1 MAKEKTIAAKAK
13 LVEDLADQLKD
24 ASSTVIVNYAGITV
38 EDDTKMRKALRE
50 ANVNYTVI
58 KNSITLR
65 ALESLGYKEFGD
77 ILTGMTA
84 VAIGADEVSA
94 AKVLKEY
101 DDKVET
107 FSIKA
112 GICDGKVL
120 GRDEVL
126 ELAAIPSKE
135 VLISKML
142 GSLNGP
148 LYKLAIAL
156 QAVVDQGGAAP
167 AAEAPAEEAAPA
179 AETPAEAA
187 PAAEAPAEEAAV
199 AAEAPAE
206 PAEAAPAE

>member
-1 MAKEKTIAAKAK
+1 
-13 LVEDLADQLKD
+13 
-24 ASSTVIVNYAGITV
+24 
-38 EDDTKMRKALRE
+38 MRKALRE
-50 ANVNYTVI
+50 ANVDYTVI
-58 KNSITLR
+58 KNTITLR

-77 ILTGMTA
+77 VLTGMTA
-84 VAIGADEVSA
+84 VAISSDEVSA

-112 GICDGKVL
+112 GICDGKVMD
-120 GRDEVL
+120 RDEVL
-126 ELAAIPSKE
+126 ALAAIPSRE

-167 AAEAPAEEAAPA
+167 KEE
-179 AETPAEAA
+179 A
-187 PAAEAPAEEAAV
+187 PAAEAPAEAT
-199 AAEAPAE
+199 
-206 PAEAAPAE
+206 EAAPAE

>member
-1 MAKEKTIAAKAK
+1 MAKEKTIAAKAQ
-13 LVEDLADQLKD
+13 LVEELAAKLKD

-50 ANVNYTVI
+50 SNVNYTVI

-126 ELAAIPSKE
+126 ELAAIPTKE

-156 QAVVDQGGAAP
+156 QAVVDKNGGA
-167 AAEAPAEEAAPA
+167 
-179 AETPAEAA
+179 
-187 PAAEAPAEEAAV
+187 AAEAPAEEAAV

>member
-13 LVEDLADQLKD
+13 IVEDLAGKLKD

-38 EDDTKMRKALRE
+38 EDDTKLRKALRE
-50 ANVNYTVI
+50 ANVDYTVI

-77 ILTGMTA
+77 VLTGMTA

-112 GICDGKVL
+112 GICDGKVMN
-120 GRDEVL
+120 RDEVL
-126 ELAAIPSKE
+126 ELAAIPSRE

-167 AAEAPAEEAAPA
+167 KEEQPAEAAAPV
-179 AETPAEAA
+179 EEAA
-187 PAAEAPAEEAAV
+187 PAAEAPAE
-199 AAEAPAE
+199 AAEATPAE
-206 PAEAAPAE
+206 

>member
-13 LVEDLADQLKD
+13 LVEDLAAKLKD

-38 EDDTKMRKALRE
+38 EDDTKLRKALRE
-50 ANVNYTVI
+50 ANVKYTVI

-65 ALESLGYKEFGD
+65 ALESLGYQEFGD

-126 ELAAIPSKE
+126 ELAAIPTKE

-156 QAVVDQGGAAP
+156 QAIVDKNGGA

-179 AETPAEAA
+179 
-187 PAAEAPAEEAAV
+187 AEEAAV

>member
-187 PAAEAPAEEAAV
+187 PAAEAPAEEA
-199 AAEAPAE
+199 PAE

>member
-13 LVEDLADQLKD
+13 IVEELAAKLKG

-50 ANVNYTVI
+50 AKVDYTVI

-65 ALESLGYKEFGD
+65 ALESLGYKEFGNV
-77 ILTGMTA
+77 LTGMTA
-84 VAIGADEVSA
+84 VAISPDEVSA

-112 GICDGKVL
+112 GICDGKVMD
-120 GRDEVL
+120 RDEVL
-126 ELAAIPSKE
+126 ALAAIPTRE

-167 AAEAPAEEAAPA
+167 KEEAPAEEAAPA
-179 AETPAEAA
+179 AEAPAEA
-187 PAAEAPAEEAAV
+187 
-199 AAEAPAE
+199 
-206 PAEAAPAE
+206 AEAAPAE

>member
-13 LVEDLADQLKD
+13 VVEELSARLKD
-24 ASSTVIVNYAGITV
+24 APSTVIVNYTGITV

-50 ANVNYTVI
+50 AKVDYSVI
-58 KNSITLR
+58 KNRITLR
-65 ALESLGYKEFGD
+65 ALEALGYKEFGD
-77 ILTGMTA
+77 VLTGMTA
-84 VAIGADEVSA
+84 VAIGSDEVSA

-101 DDKVET
+101 DDKVES

-112 GICDGKVL
+112 GICDGKVMA
-120 GRDEVL
+120 RDEVL
-126 ELAAIPSKE
+126 ALAAIPSKE

-167 AAEAPAEEAAPA
+167 KEETPAAEEAAAEAPAEAEA
-179 AETPAEAA
+179 TPAE
-187 PAAEAPAEEAAV
+187 
-199 AAEAPAE
+199 
-206 PAEAAPAE
+206 

>member
-1 MAKEKTIAAKAK
+1 
-13 LVEDLADQLKD
+13 
-24 ASSTVIVNYAGITV
+24 
-38 EDDTKMRKALRE
+38 MRKALRE
-50 ANVNYTVI
+50 ANVDYTVI
-58 KNSITLR
+58 KNTITLR

-84 VAIGADEVSA
+84 VAIGKDEVSA

-101 DDKVET
+101 DDKVQS

-120 GRDEVL
+120 DRDNVL
-126 ELAAIPSKE
+126 ALAAIPSRE

-167 AAEAPAEEAAPA
+167 KAEAPAEEAAPA
-179 AETPAEAA
+179 AESPAEEPAATPAE
-187 PAAEAPAEEAAV
+187 
-199 AAEAPAE
+199 
-206 PAEAAPAE
+206 

>member
-1 MAKEKTIAAKAK
+1 MAKEKTIALKAKA
-13 LVEDLADQLKD
+13 VEDLAAKLKD

-50 ANVNYTVI
+50 ANVDYTVI
-58 KNSITLR
+58 KNTITLR

-84 VAIGADEVSA
+84 VAIGKDEVSA

-101 DDKVET
+101 DDKVQS

-120 GRDEVL
+120 DRDDVL
-126 ELAAIPSKE
+126 SLAAIPSRE

-167 AAEAPAEEAAPA
+167 AAEAPAEEPA
-179 AETPAEAA
+179 ATPAE
-187 PAAEAPAEEAAV
+187 
-199 AAEAPAE
+199 
-206 PAEAAPAE
+206 

>member
-13 LVEDLADQLKD
+13 LVEDLAAKLKD
-24 ASSTVIVNYAGITV
+24 ASSTVIVNYSGITV

-50 ANVNYTVI
+50 ANVDYTVI

-77 ILTGMTA
+77 VLTGMTA
-84 VAIGADEVSA
+84 VAISADEVSA

-101 DDKVET
+101 DDKVQT

-112 GICDGKVL
+112 GICDGKVMD
-120 GRDEVL
+120 RNEVL
-126 ELAAIPSKE
+126 ELAAIPSRE

-167 AAEAPAEEAAPA
+167 KEEAPAEEAAPA
-179 AETPAEAA
+179 AEAPAEA
-187 PAAEAPAEEAAV
+187 
-199 AAEAPAE
+199 
-206 PAEAAPAE
+206 AEAAPAE

>member
-13 LVEDLADQLKD
+13 IVEELAAKLKD

-50 ANVNYTVI
+50 AKVDYTVI

-77 ILTGMTA
+77 VLTGMTA
-84 VAIGADEVSA
+84 VAISPDEVSA

-112 GICDGKVL
+112 GICDGKVMD
-120 GRDEVL
+120 RDEVL
-126 ELAAIPSKE
+126 ALAAIPTRE

-167 AAEAPAEEAAPA
+167 KEEAPAEEAAPA
-179 AETPAEAA
+179 AEAPAEA
-187 PAAEAPAEEAAV
+187 
-199 AAEAPAE
+199 
-206 PAEAAPAE
+206 AEAAPAE

>member
-13 LVEDLADQLKD
+13 LVEDLAAQLKD

-126 ELAAIPSKE
+126 ELAAIPTKE

-156 QAVVDQGGAAP
+156 QAVVDKNGG
-167 AAEAPAEEAAPA
+167 AAEAPAEDAAP
-179 AETPAEAA
+179 
-187 PAAEAPAEEAAV
+187 

>member
-13 LVEDLADQLKD
+13 VVEELSAKLKD

-50 ANVNYTVI
+50 SNVDYTVI
-58 KNSITLR
+58 KNRITLR
-65 ALESLGYKEFGD
+65 ALEALGYNEFGD
-77 ILTGMTA
+77 VLTGMTA
-84 VAIGADEVSA
+84 VAIGKDEVSA
-94 AKVLKEY
+94 AKILKEY
-101 DDKVET
+101 DDKVES

-126 ELAAIPSKE
+126 ALAAIPSKE

-167 AAEAPAEEAAPA
+167 KEEAPAAEEAAP
-179 AETPAEAA
+179 EA
-187 PAAEAPAEEAAV
+187 PAAEAEATPAE
-199 AAEAPAE
+199 
-206 PAEAAPAE
+206 